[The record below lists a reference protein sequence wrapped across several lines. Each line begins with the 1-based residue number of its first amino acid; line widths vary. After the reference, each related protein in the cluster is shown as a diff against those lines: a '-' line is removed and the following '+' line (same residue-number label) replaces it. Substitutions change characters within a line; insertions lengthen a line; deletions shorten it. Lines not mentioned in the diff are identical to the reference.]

1 MASDMAAL
9 VEDAADPELVLELVP
24 ELVTVREV
32 VPKVEVELALVEVAS
47 LVAIVVVAAA
57 IFEDAEETRSE

>member
-1 MASDMAAL
+1 MAAL